1 MLSSDFQ
8 DLNSL
13 HHHER
18 EDQIDVLNEQDTP
31 NQDDVNTN
39 NIEIV
44 EDKSD
49 SDSDNDELN
58 SNGIPDDALCRIC
71 KQPHTEEDPLFHPC
85 KCSGSIK
92 YIHGTCLMEW
102 MKHSN
107 KGKYC
112 EICKHEFKFAK
123 VYSNDA
129 PKQLSPLQ
137 VMLGAFSVLFN
148 YLKSISRILLVIF
161 VWIVLVPFITYQF
174 YRIVNITSWSQIV
187 NIFDWETLFKDYGI
201 LTFFRDCTFGATICI
216 FVLLLDLITAGVL
229 EFIKS
234 NLELLENY
242 VNPQRLAPQE
252 NVNNQNNPNEIITLK
267 DLMNNQQ
274 LLQDEENNDETNEI
288 PQGEADEPR
297 VELEEMHNA
306 PQEELNQNPPIAA
319 NPPPIQNGA
328 REDLDLD
335 VMIGLKGDISHLFE
349 TVALVL
355 FLNSQ
360 HILLLLFLPLQ
371 FGRFICHQL
380 TQYFEIKNIL
390 DDLLN
395 QGISKNGTFIISNN
409 ETNQTWDRLTNDTI
423 FQNIHPAN
431 TTSLN
436 SSVYSDSTAW
446 IVGEKMMY
454 ILTGYLFL
462 IGVIYSFV
470 LLNYV
475 FHNFLSKSWFPICN
489 LAKKLVYYTKYII
502 LLVKIATILTTNFII
517 VPLAIGY
524 LLFYS
529 TDEFFKNS
537 TSNISSIMRQGIHG
551 MDGNSTMQQ
560 MSQTFN
566 ASITNYTGT
575 VYHLV
580 EHFQFNSTN
589 ILRELVFGVYNTV
602 KPYSLET
609 ILSRLVIIFS
619 VSFVYFV
626 FGIIV
631 VVVASSFIQMLRS
644 FLSKRVLWFLR
655 DPDDPNFHY
664 LKELVTISIF
674 THMRRITFSFFFL
687 SIIILAL
694 VRTPLKMVRFLLQD
708 YNFFPFKIGT
718 PLGEYGRNSLIEL
731 TIDTSLPIIIVNYMQ
746 QRWFNLE
753 KLKWVLKRWFEI
765 GGSYF
770 SLESYFFDSPT
781 STTVAA
787 RDINLQ
793 RSVRYPTHFP
803 LRISLFI
810 LITWCGLI
818 EIISLSIIL
827 PLLLGKF
834 VLDNVLGTLLG
845 VEMRNHFYTYMI
857 GLYLFNG
864 IMYIL
869 NYIYTE
875 RSFEKIIKWT
885 TIVFKCTILFALW
898 FILVPILIGGAIE
911 MSIVVPTKLAIEIV
925 VSENFDDSLS
935 GSQPVLLLAEVW
947 SLGLF
952 FSITILK
959 LPDLFPGLQH
969 LAQELTRVKQN
980 GFRNV
985 ELLRVVN
992 YIILPVVYHLV
1003 LFLTVPYIVNK
1014 TILPFFVLPQTQY
1027 HIFVFSYPSIVA
1039 LLILKLAVQALTKIY
1054 NKLHDIVMDKLY
1066 LSKEVLVNHGEA
1078 AITGVE
1084 GNQ

>member
-1 MLSSDFQ
+1 
-8 DLNSL
+8 
-13 HHHER
+13 
-18 EDQIDVLNEQDTP
+18 
-31 NQDDVNTN
+31 
-39 NIEIV
+39 
-44 EDKSD
+44 
-49 SDSDNDELN
+49 
-58 SNGIPDDALCRIC
+58 
-71 KQPHTEEDPLFHPC
+71 
-85 KCSGSIK
+85 
-92 YIHGTCLMEW
+92 MEW

-123 VYSNDA
+123 VYSHDA

-137 VMLGAFSVLFN
+137 VLLGAFSVLFN

-174 YRIVNITSWSQIV
+174 YRIVNITSLSQIAGS
-187 NIFDWETLFKDYGI
+187 ILEWETLFKDYGI

-234 NLELLENY
+234 NLELLESY
-242 VNPQRLAPQE
+242 INPQRQAPQ
-252 NVNNQNNPNEIITLK
+252 VNANDQNSSNEIITLK

-274 LLQDEENNDETNEI
+274 LLQQEENNDETNDT
-288 PQGEADEPR
+288 PQEEANEAR
-297 VELEEMHNA
+297 VELEEAMENV
-306 PQEELNQNPPIAA
+306 PQEGLIQNPPMVA
-319 NPPPIQNGA
+319 NPLPPLQNANQNGA

-380 TQYFEIKNIL
+380 IHRFEIYNII

-395 QGISKNGTFIISNN
+395 QDITNNGTSTFSNI
-409 ETNQTWDRLTNDTI
+409 TQTLKKLTNDTI
-423 FQNIHPAN
+423 FQNINPAN
-431 TTSLN
+431 TMSVN
-436 SSVYSDSTAW
+436 SSSYLDSTAW
-446 IVGEKMMY
+446 IVGEKIVY

-470 LLNYV
+470 LLNYL
-475 FHNFLSKSWFPICN
+475 FHNFISKRWFPICS
-489 LAKKLVYYTKYII
+489 LAKKIVYYTMYII
-502 LLVKIATILTTNFII
+502 LLMKIATILTTNFIVI
-517 VPLAIGY
+517 PLAIGY

-529 TDEFFKNS
+529 TDEFFKN
-537 TSNISSIMRQGIHG
+537 TTINITATMGYRIN
-551 MDGNSTMQQ
+551 GNSTLQLN
-560 MSQTFN
+560 QTITD
-566 ASITNYTGT
+566 SIVNLTEP
-575 VYHLV
+575 VYHFM
-580 EHFQFNSTN
+580 EHFHFNSTN
-589 ILRELVFGVYNTV
+589 ILRELVFGVYASV
-602 KPYSLET
+602 KPYSLEI
-609 ILSRLVIIFS
+609 ILSRLVIFFS
-619 VSFVYFV
+619 VAFVYFV

-687 SIIILAL
+687 SILILAL

-746 QRWFNLE
+746 QRWFNLQ

-765 GGSYF
+765 GGSYL
-770 SLESYFFDSPT
+770 SLESYFFDTPT

-793 RSVRYPTHFP
+793 RSVRYPNHFP

-818 EIISLSIIL
+818 EIISLSIII

-845 VEMRNHFYTYMI
+845 IEMRNHFYTYMI

-875 RSFEKIIKWT
+875 RSFEKIIKWGA
-885 TIVFKCTILFALW
+885 IIIKCSILFVLW
-898 FILVPILIGGAIE
+898 FILVPILIGSAIE
-911 MSIVVPTKLAIEIV
+911 MSIVVPTRLAIEIL
-925 VSENFDDSLS
+925 VSENFDDSLT

-959 LPDLFPGLQH
+959 LPDVFPGLQNF
-969 LAQELTRVKQN
+969 AQELNRVKQN

-985 ELLRVVN
+985 ELIRVVN
-992 YIILPVVYHLV
+992 NLILPVVYHLV
-1003 LFLTVPYIVNK
+1003 LFLTVPYVVNK

-1039 LLILKLAVQALTKIY
+1039 LLILKLVVQALTKIY

-1066 LSKEVLVNHGEA
+1066 LSKEVLVNHGEVSA
-1078 AITGVE
+1078 NMPGVIN
-1084 GNQ
+1084 NQ